1 MSKGNTHI
9 PTLGRVIVWEVSEEG
24 GIGDGGRWVHEGEM
38 ERDGGVM
45 EGGRW
50 EMEEEWKERGMEG
63 AGDLKKLNKFLKR
76 KIKTS
81 LPRVQLR

>member
-1 MSKGNTHI
+1 MGGI
-9 PTLGRVIVWEVSEEG
+9 RRGG

-50 EMEEEWKERGMEG
+50 EMEEEWKGRGMEG
-63 AGDLKKLNKFLKR
+63 AGDLKKLNKFSKR
-76 KIKTS
+76 KITTF